1 MRACVHA
8 CMREC
13 VCVCGTADT
22 GQPVRRSDLT
32 LVERAA
38 SILYRIACRVA
49 HQPPQHKTLQR
60 GAPCCNALRRV
71 ATLARGWLLQ
81 ASPGRSSGIATQHAA
96 ADSCRPERSPAHLQR
111 LHAVLEQHLVL
122 RRRQPLASGAPS
134 LELDLQRQHSHAAVR
149 ARSAKARVD
158 ECAPMRARPRR
169 AARPAHAAAWA
180 RG

>member
-1 MRACVHA
+1 MRAA
-8 CMREC
+8 CIREC

-49 HQPPQHKTLQR
+49 HQPLPAAQ
-60 GAPCCNALRRV
+60 NV
-71 ATLARGWLLQ
+71 ATRCAVLLHLHGGWLLQ
-81 ASPGRSSGIATQHAA
+81 ASPGRSSGIATQHAT

-111 LHAVLEQHLVL
+111 LHAVLEQQLVL

-134 LELDLQRQHSHAAVR
+134 LELDLQQWPTLT
-149 ARSAKARVD
+149 RSCEGAQQ
-158 ECAPMRARPRR
+158 
-169 AARPAHAAAWA
+169 
-180 RG
+180 